1 MLRAATVAARCV
13 NGAASAVAG
22 RARRRLTTAEQVA
35 LAETALR
42 AVDDPLLAAPADI
55 VTTGMASVAAADDT
69 LTITLDVRT
78 AAHPHAYDIAERARI
93 ALEGSGVAS
102 DCAIRLVASGFGHAV
117 GPEDALAGVRSCV
130 AVSSCKGG
138 VGKSTVAAHLA
149 HALAAR
155 GGRVG
160 LVDADVM
167 GPSAPTVLG
176 LEDARVEASPAGGGL
191 ALPVESRGGVRVASL
206 GFVNVAPST
215 KPGAALRGPL
225 AGRVAAQLF
234 RMTDWGEL
242 DYLVVDLPPGVGD
255 VTLGVCAAVAV
266 EAAVVVTTPSRLAR
280 VDVLKG
286 LELQEGLGVPTA
298 AVVENLAVAVCPGC
312 GAENRP
318 FGAGHAAEL
327 AAAAGVAPEGVFRV
341 PISPA
346 VAAANEAGAVGD
358 AAPEPVFLSLA
369 DRVIREVYTSMHARR
384 DAVLDVKYDGKLGRV
399 VVRSFRDGEAT
410 EAFLEPNDVRAG
422 RDFSEG
428 LAPTAVRL
436 VGNRSVVFDWSDG
449 VKDDVYAVSALLDR
463 ARGGAG

>member
-78 AAHPHAYDIAERARI
+78 AAHPHAYDIAERARH

-160 LVDADVM
+160 LVDAD
-167 GPSAPTVLG
+167 
-176 LEDARVEASPAGGGL
+176 
-191 ALPVESRGGVRVASL
+191 
-206 GFVNVAPST
+206 
-215 KPGAALRGPL
+215 
-225 AGRVAAQLF
+225 
-234 RMTDWGEL
+234 
-242 DYLVVDLPPGVGD
+242 
-255 VTLGVCAAVAV
+255 
-266 EAAVVVTTPSRLAR
+266 
-280 VDVLKG
+280 
-286 LELQEGLGVPTA
+286 
-298 AVVENLAVAVCPGC
+298 
-312 GAENRP
+312 
-318 FGAGHAAEL
+318 
-327 AAAAGVAPEGVFRV
+327 
-341 PISPA
+341 
-346 VAAANEAGAVGD
+346 
-358 AAPEPVFLSLA
+358 
-369 DRVIREVYTSMHARR
+369 
-384 DAVLDVKYDGKLGRV
+384 
-399 VVRSFRDGEAT
+399 
-410 EAFLEPNDVRAG
+410 
-422 RDFSEG
+422 
-428 LAPTAVRL
+428 
-436 VGNRSVVFDWSDG
+436 
-449 VKDDVYAVSALLDR
+449 AVSYTHLTLPTILLV
-463 ARGGAG
+463 